1 MAIMEGKGRGESTEA
16 RSKCGIVHLL
26 LTFST
31 GGKKVRQWEFAP
43 DVYACKSE
51 TFIFEIAK
59 RDKTREREREREK
72 GGKGDTWLTCLS
84 SPRFRRNFYLMTT
97 KPRKGRKRERES
109 AGTAGD

>member
-31 GGKKVRQWEFAP
+31 GGKKARQWEFAP

-59 RDKTREREREREK
+59 RDKTRERERERE
-72 GGKGDTWLTCLS
+72 
-84 SPRFRRNFYLMTT
+84 
-97 KPRKGRKRERES
+97 RERGEGRYLAYMPQLS
-109 AGTAGD
+109 PFPEEFLFNDD

>member
-59 RDKTREREREREK
+59 RDKTRERERERERK
-72 GGKGDTWLTCLS
+72 GG
-84 SPRFRRNFYLMTT
+84 
-97 KPRKGRKRERES
+97 REIPGLHAS
-109 AGTAGD
+109 ALPVSGGISI